1 MEANITSQEE
11 DTSQSMLYVTFN
23 QDASCF
29 AIGTETGFR
38 IYSSYPFKD
47 NFYRNMNGGIGIIE
61 MLYRTNIL
69 ALVGGGKNPKYAPNK
84 VIIWDDHQGKVI
96 GELRFMSYVKNV
108 KLKRDKIFIVT
119 EPKIYVFTFNTFELL
134 IDFETANN
142 PKGLIAVSSSNNN
155 SILAFP
161 EKETIGSVMIKN
173 FDSQKEIKINAH
185 QSNLSCISLSQNG
198 NLLAT
203 ASEKGTL
210 IRVYNTET
218 KDLIKELRRGAER
231 ADIYSIS
238 FDKNCN
244 FLAVSS
250 DRKTIHIFSLKGNE
264 ENKEEEGKNQTSVF
278 GKITSFFGMKSEYFN
293 SEWSCTQFRIN
304 DLKSICAFGPDNCI
318 FAITID
324 GKYYQ
329 ASFDPKI
336 KGDCKKIQEKNIF
349 N

>member
-1 MEANITSQEE
+1 
-11 DTSQSMLYVTFN
+11 
-23 QDASCF
+23 
-29 AIGTETGFR
+29 
-38 IYSSYPFKD
+38 
-47 NFYRNMNGGIGIIE
+47 
-61 MLYRTNIL
+61 
-69 ALVGGGKNPKYAPNK
+69 
-84 VIIWDDHQGKVI
+84 
-96 GELRFMSYVKNV
+96 
-108 KLKRDKIFIVT
+108 
-119 EPKIYVFTFNTFELL
+119 
-134 IDFETANN
+134 
-142 PKGLIAVSSSNNN
+142 
-155 SILAFP
+155 
-161 EKETIGSVMIKN
+161 MIKN

-318 FAITID
+318 FAITSD

>member
-38 IYSSYPFKD
+38 RYSSYPFKD

-69 ALVGGGKNPKYAPNK
+69 ALVGVGKNPKYAPNK
-84 VIIWDDHQGKVI
+84 VIIWDDHQAKVI
-96 GELRFMSYVKNV
+96 GELRFISYVKNV

-119 EPKIYVFTFNTFELL
+119 ENKIYIFTFNTLELL
-134 IDFETANN
+134 IDFDTSNN
-142 PKGLIAVSSSNNN
+142 PKGLIAVSSNNNN

-161 EKETIGSVMIKN
+161 DKDNVGSVMIKD
-173 FDSQKEIKINAH
+173 FDNQKEQKIDAH
-185 QSNLSCISLSQNG
+185 QNNLFCISLSEKG
-198 NLLAT
+198 DFLAT

-210 IRVYNTET
+210 IRVFNTSNG
-218 KDLIKELRRGAER
+218 DLIKELRRGTEK

-238 FDKNCN
+238 FDKKCN

-250 DRKTIHIFSLKGNE
+250 DRKTIHIFNLKNE
-264 ENKEEEGKNQTSVF
+264 ENENNKNQKSIF
-278 GKITSFFGMKSEYFN
+278 GKITNFFGMKSEYFN
-293 SEWSCTQFRIN
+293 SEWSCIQFKIN
-304 DLKSICAFGPDNCI
+304 DMKSICAFGKDNT
-318 FAITID
+318 FYAISSD
-324 GKYYQ
+324 GKFYHVG
-329 ASFDPKI
+329 FDNKN
-336 KGDCKKIQEKNIF
+336 KGECKKLLEKNIF